1 MTEQKKDEFAPLQLI
16 ETTPG
21 SFSLMLT
28 AFDQWATTFEEMG
41 QEGGG
46 YGWHGVA
53 DALVRLKAPKLKKKL
68 DFDPEGSMF
77 VAFGKDRDA
86 LTQLANLMLE
96 AMGDP
101 AILREAIGKANPK
114 LMG

>member
-1 MTEQKKDEFAPLQLI
+1 MPDNEFAPLKLI

-28 AFDQWATTFEEMG
+28 QFEPWAATFEQMS

-46 YGWHGVA
+46 CGWHGVA
-53 DALVRLKAPKLKKKL
+53 DALIRLMAPKLKKKI
-68 DFDPEGSMF
+68 DFDSEASMF

-86 LTQLANLMLE
+86 LVQLAKLLLE
-96 AMGDP
+96 AMARP
-101 AILREAIGKANPK
+101 EVLMEAIEKAHPK

>member
-1 MTEQKKDEFAPLQLI
+1 MADNEFAPLQLLEI
-16 ETTPG
+16 DG

-28 AFDQWATTFEEMG
+28 EFEPWYATFEQMS

-53 DALVRLKAPKLKKKL
+53 DALIRLKAPKLKKKI

-86 LTQLANLMLE
+86 LVQLA
-96 AMGDP
+96 
-101 AILREAIGKANPK
+101 K
-114 LMG
+114 LL